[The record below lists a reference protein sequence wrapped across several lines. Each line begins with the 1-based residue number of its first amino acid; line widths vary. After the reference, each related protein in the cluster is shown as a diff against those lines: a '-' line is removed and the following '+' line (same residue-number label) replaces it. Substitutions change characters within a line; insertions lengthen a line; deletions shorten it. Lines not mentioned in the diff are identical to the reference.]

1 MYEQKA
7 AHIDPDGGGLFVN
20 ALHRGVLGAVEAVHV
35 DVRVRERHKA
45 FQRDQQHAQSLLT
58 AVHQLGVHTAA
69 YSTHRLNIHSL
80 FLNQFLKKS
89 DLKKK
94 MMMMMM
100 MSISILHG
108 SIDLNAWCAEGDV
121 LFFEMKNYTEKALGR
136 HREVTVH
143 SESNNTEKEKSTG
156 KQVSF

>member
-7 AHIDPDGGGLFVN
+7 AHVDPDGGGLFVN
-20 ALHRGVLGAVEAVHV
+20 ALHRGVLGTVEAVHV

-69 YSTHRLNIHSL
+69 YSTHRSNIHSL

-89 DLKKK
+89 DPKKK
-94 MMMMMM
+94 MMMMMMMMMM
-100 MSISILHG
+100 MSISIVIG
-108 SIDLNAWCAEGDV
+108 SIDLNDQCPEGDY
-121 LFFEMKNYTEKALGR
+121 FFKRKTI
-136 HREVTVH
+136 
-143 SESNNTEKEKSTG
+143 
-156 KQVSF
+156 